1 MNIAVIVGRF
11 QSPYLHEGYVE
22 IIEAAQRENDRVIIF
37 LGVKEKATKRYPL
50 SYQARKLMIQEK
62 YPSIIVMDIPNK
74 RCDAEWSAELDKRIG
89 ATTSPDDEI
98 RLYGSRDSFL
108 PYYSGKYL
116 KVLHQDTLMMSSTIA
131 RESAAK
137 QELTSEDYRIGVIAG
152 VYNQYPM
159 VMTTVDVA
167 ILNETGTEV
176 LLGRKPNE
184 TKFRFIGGFSDV
196 KSESFEQDARR
207 EVAEEVGIE
216 ITDPKYIGS
225 FRINDWRQRGEENQ
239 ITTVFFAAKRMFG
252 RERAG
257 DDIEAIQW
265 FSIDALS
272 KDGIVE
278 EHGILLDALNKYLVN
293 NKI

>member
-1 MNIAVIVGRF
+1 MKVGIIIGRF
-11 QSPYLHEGYVE
+11 QTPYIHEGYKGILRQMKE
-22 IIEAAQRENDRVIIF
+22 ENDRVIVF
-37 LGVKEKATKRYPL
+37 LGVKEKATKKYPL
-50 SYQARKLMIQEK
+50 SFRARKLMIHDM
-62 YPSIIVMDIPNK
+62 YPEFTVMDIENK
-74 RCDAEWSAELDKRIG
+74 RCDIRWSEKLDERIQNVISAG
-89 ATTSPDDEI
+89 DEVT
-98 RLYGSRDSFL
+98 LYGSRDSFI
-108 PYYSGKYL
+108 PYYKGKYTTKL
-116 KVLHQDTLMMSSTIA
+116 IEAKGNISSTMV
-131 RESAAK
+131 RESVVN
-137 QELTSEDYRIGVIAG
+137 EPLPSRDYRIGVIAG

-176 LLGRKPNE
+176 LLGCKPNE

-216 ITDPKYIGS
+216 VTDPKYIGS

-239 ITTVFFAAKRMFG
+239 ITTVFFASKRMFG

-257 DDIEAIQW
+257 DDIEAIKW

-272 KDGIVE
+272 KDDIVE
-278 EHGILLDALNKYLVN
+278 EHEILLDALKKHIL
-293 NKI
+293 K